1 MSRNRG
7 IKRVTSFITLFI
19 FQSEYDCQDWHSVID
34 GTFYINLTQ
43 CKLFD
48 RLFGRVHFEVRV
60 TDACIAGR
68 PVRFG
73 LLSRGIAI
81 ARDMFAISRE

>member
-1 MSRNRG
+1 MFHHSKTHLHSGALSPTINVVCRLQANHHLVPNTDYGVVQYTSLMSR
-7 IKRVTSFITLFI
+7 S
-19 FQSEYDCQDWHSVID
+19 Y
-34 GTFYINLTQ
+34 
-43 CKLFD
+43 
-48 RLFGRVHFEVRV
+48 V

-81 ARDMFAISRE
+81 ARDMFTISRE